1 MRKGLF
7 VNLGVLLLFTSLIFV
22 TPTKAA
28 TDWGVEP
35 DVINKYELIT
45 LKLGGLNYADYL
57 AENLTMRVAF
67 DSFDETGYNYT
78 TYNSTGGTSVNE
90 TRFVET
96 LVGEENVILP
106 EGLPIALPLSIGSIP
121 DYLLYFG
128 QFINVSNSFYL
139 FEELLL
145 NITEYA
151 NVTYTAAHSLLDE
164 TYLKLYFDLFAP
176 EVNASILSELM
187 GDGDT
192 GLPISLPVNI
202 TDFKLNTTIKFN
214 STSGLL
220 YDLTMAIR
228 SLSHVDEYTEA
239 FDIDIKYALY
249 VPPPPEPTDPP
260 TSDPTESSYPWLIPS
275 ITAFAMVSI
284 LIVRRRR

>member
-1 MRKGLF
+1 MKKRLF
-7 VNLGVLLLFTSLIFV
+7 VNLGVLLLVTSLAFV

-28 TDWGVEP
+28 TNWGVET

-45 LKLGGLNYADYL
+45 LKLGGLNYADYFG
-57 AENLTMRVAF
+57 ENLTLRVAF
-67 DSFDETGYNYT
+67 DSFDDTGYTYT

-90 TRFVET
+90 TRFIEMP
-96 LVGEENVILP
+96 VGEENVTLP

-139 FEELLL
+139 LEELLL

-187 GDGDT
+187 GEGDT
-192 GLPISLPVNI
+192 GLPIALPANI
-202 TDFKLNTTIKFN
+202 TDFNLNTTIKFN

-220 YDLTMAIR
+220 YDMTFIIR
-228 SLSHVDEYTEA
+228 SQSHIGDYKEA
-239 FDIDIKYALY
+239 FDVDIKYALY
-249 VPPPPEPTDPP
+249 VPPPPEPTEPP
-260 TSDPTESSYPWLIPS
+260 ETEPTESPYPWFLPT
-275 ITAFAMVSI
+275 ITVFVIASV
-284 LIVRRRR
+284 LIVRRRK

>member
-7 VNLGVLLLFTSLIFV
+7 VNLGVLLLVTSLVFV

-28 TDWGVEP
+28 TNWGVET

-57 AENLTMRVAF
+57 AENLTMRVVF
-67 DSFDETGYNYT
+67 DSFTDTGYTYT

-90 TRFVET
+90 TIFVEMP
-96 LVGEENVILP
+96 VGEENVTLP
-106 EGLPIALPLSIGSIP
+106 VGLPIALPLSIGTIP

-128 QFINVSNSFYL
+128 QFINTSNSFYL
-139 FEELLL
+139 LEELLL

-164 TYLKLYFDLFAP
+164 TYLRLYFDLFAP
-176 EVNASILSELM
+176 EVNSSILSELM
-187 GDGDT
+187 DDGDA

-214 STSGLL
+214 STSGLF
-220 YDLTMAIR
+220 YDLDMKIR
-228 SLSHVDEYTEA
+228 SKSHIDEYTEA

-249 VPPPPEPTDPP
+249 VPPPPPEPEPEP
-260 TSDPTESSYPWLIPS
+260 EPTESPYPWFIPS
-275 ITAFAMVSI
+275 IAAFAVISI
-284 LIVRRRR
+284 LIVRRRK

>member
-7 VNLGVLLLFTSLIFV
+7 VNLGVLLLVTSLVFV

-28 TDWGVEP
+28 TNWGVET
-35 DVINKYELIT
+35 DVIHKYELIT
-45 LKLGGLNYADYL
+45 LKLGGLNYADFL
-57 AENLTMRVAF
+57 AENLTMRVTF
-67 DSFDETGYNYT
+67 DSFDDTGYTYT

-96 LVGEENVILP
+96 PVGEENITLP
-106 EGLPIALPLSIGSIP
+106 VGLPLALPLSIGTIP

-139 FEELLL
+139 LEELLL

-151 NVTYTAAHSLLDE
+151 NVTYTAAHSLLDD
-164 TYLKLYFDLFAP
+164 TYLRLYFDLFAP
-176 EVNASILSELM
+176 TVNASVLSELM
-187 GDGDT
+187 GEGDT
-192 GLPISLPVNI
+192 GLPIALPVNI
-202 TDFKLNTTIKFN
+202 TDFKLNTTIRFN

-220 YDLTMAIR
+220 YDLTMKIR

-249 VPPPPEPTDPP
+249 VPPQPEPEPEPEPEPT
-260 TSDPTESSYPWLIPS
+260 ESLYPWLMPTIA
-275 ITAFAMVSI
+275 AFAVVSI
-284 LIVRRRR
+284 LIVRRRK

>member
-1 MRKGLF
+1 MRKRLF
-7 VNLGVLLLFTSLIFV
+7 VNIGVLLLVTSLVFV

-28 TDWGVEP
+28 TNWGVETA
-35 DVINKYELIT
+35 VIHKYELIT
-45 LKLGGLNYADYL
+45 LKLGGIDMAYYL

-67 DSFDETGYNYT
+67 DSFDDTGYTYT

-96 LVGEENVILP
+96 SVGEENVTLP

-139 FEELLL
+139 LEELLL

-164 TYLKLYFDLFAP
+164 TYLRLYFDLFAP

-187 GDGDT
+187 GEDDT
-192 GLPISLPVNI
+192 DLSNLVPSNI
-202 TDFKLNTTIKFN
+202 TDFKLNTTIRFN

-220 YDLTMAIR
+220 YDLTMKIR
-228 SLSHVDEYTEA
+228 SLQHIDDFTEA
-239 FDIDIKYALY
+239 FDVDIKYALY
-249 VPPPPEPTDPP
+249 VPPEPEPEPEP
-260 TSDPTESSYPWLIPS
+260 EPTESSYSWLMPMIA
-275 ITAFAMVSI
+275 AFTVVSL

>member
-1 MRKGLF
+1 MRKRLY
-7 VNLGVLLLFTSLIFV
+7 VNLGVILLVTSLAFV

-28 TDWGVEP
+28 TNWGVET
-35 DVINKYELIT
+35 DVLNKYELIT
-45 LKLGGLNYADYL
+45 LKLGGTNLASIL

-67 DSFDETGYNYT
+67 DSFDDTGYTYT
-78 TYNSTGGTSVNE
+78 TYNSTGGTAVNE

-139 FEELLL
+139 LEELLL

-176 EVNASILSELM
+176 EVNASILSELI
-187 GDGDT
+187 GEGDT
-192 GLPISLPVNI
+192 GLPIVLPSNI

-220 YDLTMAIR
+220 YDMTFIIR
-228 SLSHVDEYTEA
+228 SLQHIGDYTEA
-239 FDIDIKYALY
+239 FDIDIKYVLY
-249 VPPPPEPTDPP
+249 VPPEPEPEPEPEPT
-260 TSDPTESSYPWLIPS
+260 ESPYPWLIPM
-275 ITAFAMVSI
+275 IAAFTVASI
-284 LIVRRRR
+284 LIVRRRK